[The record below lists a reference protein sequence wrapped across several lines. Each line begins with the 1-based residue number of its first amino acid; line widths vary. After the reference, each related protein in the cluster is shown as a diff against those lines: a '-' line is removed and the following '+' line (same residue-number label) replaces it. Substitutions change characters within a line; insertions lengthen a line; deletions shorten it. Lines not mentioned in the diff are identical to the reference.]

1 VLSSGYRRYLDDG
14 NCIDELQEEF
24 EAWFAKQDKLYDIMD
39 WTKDADSSIGMV
51 FGDLPIGIQEW

>member
-1 VLSSGYRRYLDDG
+1 LDDG